1 MERKDRQVISREE
14 RERLRFFVVFSYL
27 LFSFLLS
34 SLFQS
39 DKTVKVKRMIPP
51 AKVYKEETE
60 DAIYTLR

>member
-51 AKVYKEETE
+51 AKVYKEEEKRKKT
-60 DAIYTLR
+60 I